1 MSNEYIDATTGE
13 VVRLGLVEMTN
24 DEYHAG
30 PGISKSHLDVIA
42 GKSPLH
48 YWAKYID
55 PNRVREEPT
64 AAMKLGTAIH
74 AAVLEPDLLH
84 KTCVADPGIDKR
96 SNAGKAEW
104 AAFKAEHAGKLILP
118 DDDFQACLQVRDAVL
133 RHPVARGLLSGGK
146 AEQSFFAIDSET
158 GELVKCRTDYLQDSG
173 ALVVDVKSTDD
184 ASPTGFAK
192 SVANFRYHIQPPWYF
207 DVLKTAFGEAP
218 ANWVFLAVEKKPPYA
233 IGAYFVHP
241 TDVERAREVARR
253 DLARIVECKRAGSF
267 PDFAAEVLP
276 LELPRWTAW

>member
-1 MSNEYIDATTGE
+1 MSEYIDQATGE
-13 VVRLGLVEMTN
+13 VVRLGLVEMSN

-30 PGISKSHLDVIA
+30 PGISKSHLDTIA

-48 YWAKYID
+48 YWAKYLD

-64 AAMKLGTAIH
+64 PAMQLGSAIH
-74 AAVLEPDLLH
+74 CAILEPDLLAAQY
-84 KTCVADPGIDKR
+84 VANPGIDRR
-96 SNAGKAEW
+96 SNAGKAEY
-104 AAFKAEHAGKLILP
+104 AAFCAEHAGKVILP
-118 DDDFQACLQVRDAVL
+118 DEDYQACLRVRDAVL
-133 RHPVARGLLSGGK
+133 LHPVVRGLLAGGK
-146 AEQSFFAIDSET
+146 AEQSFFAIDRET
-158 GELVKCRTDYLQDSG
+158 GELIKCRTDYLHDSG

-207 DVLKTAFGEAP
+207 DVLEAAFGETP

-241 TDVERAREVARR
+241 EDVRRAREVARR
-253 DLARIVECKRAGSF
+253 DLMRIIECKRAGLF
-267 PDFAAEVLP
+267 PDYAAEVLP
-276 LELPRWTAW
+276 LELPRWVQW